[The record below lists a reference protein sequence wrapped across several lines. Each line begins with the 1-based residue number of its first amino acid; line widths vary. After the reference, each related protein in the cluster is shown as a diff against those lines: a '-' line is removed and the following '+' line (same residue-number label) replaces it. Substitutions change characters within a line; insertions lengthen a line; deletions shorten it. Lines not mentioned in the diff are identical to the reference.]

1 MINVLIEGMTNNK
14 GGKETYIINM
24 FNFMDKT
31 KYRFTFIAYDDEI
44 AYEDYLKN
52 AGAEVIHV
60 AARHKGLFKHRK
72 ELCHL
77 FKTKHFDVVWAH
89 KTTLSACEILSIA
102 KTYRV
107 SVRIVHSHSSQ
118 NMGGKF
124 TYVMHR
130 INQKFVFD
138 WANVYM
144 ACSEVAAKWFYGNHP
159 AIIIK
164 NGIDLEKFKFSEEV
178 RKKIRNKL
186 NLDKDFVI
194 GHVGLFSKIKNQEK
208 VINVFNE
215 FKKLNSHSKLVL
227 CGDGKER
234 KNIENQIKKLG
245 LENDVLLLG
254 MVNNVHEILQ
264 AVDVIVMPSLF
275 EGLPFALLEA
285 QAAGLKCIVSD
296 TVSKEADV
304 TGWNVYMPLD
314 EIDVNWAREL
324 NKVFITK
331 SDRNDGYRK
340 LKTAGYDI
348 LDCVNVVEC
357 HINNMFE

>member
-1 MINVLIEGMTNNK
+1 MINILVEGMTNSK

-31 KYRFTFIAYDDEI
+31 KYRFIFIAYDDEI
-44 AYEDYLKN
+44 AYEEYLKN

-72 ELCHL
+72 ELCCL
-77 FKTKHFDVVWAH
+77 FETKHVDVVWAH

-107 SVRIVHSHSSQ
+107 PVRIVHSHSSQ

-124 TYVMHR
+124 TYFMHK

-164 NGIDLEKFKFSEEV
+164 NGIDLEKFKFSQEL
-178 RKKIRNKL
+178 RDKIRNRLKL
-186 NLDKDFVI
+186 QNDFVI
-194 GHVGLFSKIKNQEK
+194 GHIGRFGKEKNHK
-208 VINVFNE
+208 KLIDVFYE
-215 FKKLNSHSKLVL
+215 YKKLNPHSKLVL
-227 CGDGKER
+227 CGDGEER
-234 KNIENQIKKLG
+234 ANIEHQIKSLS
-245 LENDVLLLG
+245 LENDVILLG
-254 MVNNVHEILQ
+254 VIDNVHEILQ
-264 AVDVIVMPSLF
+264 AIDIIVMPSLF

-304 TGWNVYMPLD
+304 TGWNTFLPLD
-314 EIDVNWAREL
+314 GTDEMWANYVYRETVNGNREVGNCLL
-324 NKVFITK
+324 NK
-331 SDRNDGYRK
+331 
-340 LKTAGYDI
+340 AGFNIKEAAYF
-348 LDCVNVVEC
+348 VEK
-357 HINNMFE
+357 IIGLNQ